1 VDLSSV
7 PIEWLN
13 NLSSDS
19 RYSNLPKKL
28 SALTE
33 PSYNGYPTATAHN
46 VVNIV
51 MVANAASA
59 AAIYYAA
66 LMPMLVKRNVPAR
79 FGAVFYTDSVVQV
92 ILLSIANQIS
102 SLILTLLPLQ
112 ASSSLH
118 SALADPPYNVPSS
131 EEPTSSAVAS
141 DAAYVDQS
149 TAFALAFAC
158 VKQR

>member
-1 VDLSSV
+1 MDLSSV

-92 ILLSIANQIS
+92 NFLSIASHIS
-102 SLILTLLPLQ
+102 IDSHTIATPGLV
-112 ASSSLH
+112 
-118 SALADPPYNVPSS
+118 VP
-131 EEPTSSAVAS
+131 AQCAG
-141 DAAYVDQS
+141 
-149 TAFALAFAC
+149 
-158 VKQR
+158 

>member
-1 VDLSSV
+1 M
-7 PIEWLN
+7 
-13 NLSSDS
+13 
-19 RYSNLPKKL
+19 PKKL

-79 FGAVFYTDSVVQV
+79 FGAVFYTDSVLQV
-92 ILLSIANQIS
+92 NLLSLYIANRIS
-102 SLILTLLPLQ
+102 LYDSHTPATPGLV
-112 ASSSLH
+112 
-118 SALADPPYNVPSS
+118 VP
-131 EEPTSSAVAS
+131 AQCAG
-141 DAAYVDQS
+141 
-149 TAFALAFAC
+149 
-158 VKQR
+158 

>member
-1 VDLSSV
+1 MCHMPHPCDTSH
-7 PIEWLN
+7 
-13 NLSSDS
+13 
-19 RYSNLPKKL
+19 SNLPKQL
-28 SALTE
+28 SSLLE
-33 PSYNGYPTATAHN
+33 PSFNGYPSPPAHN

-102 SLILTLLPLQ
+102 LLILTLLPLQ